1 MKEKKIAWLVTHDA
15 YIDRRI
21 LFFADVLMEN
31 GYSVKL
37 FPSAYTDFTNDS
49 DPDYVVRPLDW
60 NVVKLY
66 ALSLDALME
75 EERGLI
81 THVIDAQEAYHREN
95 GTYAC
100 ALELLAGMEKT
111 RRGYTL
117 QTVGERSGYFI
128 SIQRGNRV
136 LVYDSHTGH
145 TTVISDK
152 RTGAQAGEYER
163 AIVGADLKEIDTQGY
178 TTVGDVALSYTKGP
192 RGRALAAHCKTAD
205 NGVWLFNNDPPE
217 LYRGTPIPLSPVGP
231 DTLGEKQFDFQ
242 DFRKILF
249 EYSPILKQVRRALPE
264 ETPDLVYVADLPTLP
279 IGVMLKEV
287 LGCTLMVDCH
297 EWWYKQTR
305 LWESTWAEKI
315 ALAEKSEA
323 ELYPKCDVCITVGK
337 YLAQDMSACY
347 HKHFDVIYSCMS
359 AALRLED
366 TVPEADFWHTYGIPD
381 GTRIAIF
388 QGSMTAL
395 RNLDN
400 LARATRY
407 LEDDCRLVV
416 VGGGDYQEKFL
427 HTLEKEGNP
436 ERVVMVG
443 WVNQSELLRFTVNAD
458 LGVLPYSA
466 VDEYYSYA
474 VPNKLM
480 EYFEATLPMLYDVS
494 MKEVSMVA
502 GEHGVGVGED
512 LSDPVKF
519 GQTLNRLLHDEEQLS
534 AMKKQ
539 YEGCRNKFS
548 FESQRAA
555 LETVLGEHGLI
566 ERV

>member
-1 MKEKKIAWLVTHDA
+1 MKKKRTAWLVTHDG

-21 LFFADVLMEN
+21 LFFADVFMEN

-37 FPSAYTDFTNDS
+37 FPSSYTDFTNDR
-49 DPDYVVRPLDW
+49 DPDYVIRPMDW
-60 NVVKLY
+60 NLVKLY
-66 ALSLDALME
+66 GLPISALME

-81 THVIDAQEAYHREN
+81 TYVIDAQEEYHQEN
-95 GTYAC
+95 GTYAYS
-100 ALELLAGMEKT
+100 LELLHSVEKT

-128 SIQRGNRV
+128 SIQKDNRV
-136 LVYDSHTGH
+136 LVYDSHTGN
-145 TTVISDK
+145 TTVIADK
-152 RTGAQAGEYER
+152 EVGAKAGEYER
-163 AIVGADLKEIDTQGY
+163 AIVGADLKAIAADGY
-178 TTVGDVALSYTKGP
+178 TMVGDVAVSYSNGP
-192 RGRALAAHCKTAD
+192 RGTALAAHCKAAD

-217 LYRGTPIPLSPVGP
+217 LYRGTPIPLSDIGL

-242 DFRKILF
+242 EFRKILY
-249 EYSPILKQVRRALPE
+249 EYSPILEQVRRCMKE

-279 IGVMLKEV
+279 IGVMLKET

-297 EWWYKQTR
+297 EWWYKQAR
-305 LWESTWAEKI
+305 LWESAMSRKI
-315 ALAEKSEA
+315 TLSEESEM
-323 ELYPKCDVCITVGK
+323 ELYPKCDICITVGK

-347 HKHFDVIYSCMS
+347 QKHFDAIYSCMS
-359 AALRLED
+359 SNLSLED
-366 TVPEADFWHTYGIPD
+366 TAPTPGFWQTYGIPE
-381 GTRIAIF
+381 GARVAIF
-388 QGSMTAL
+388 QGSMTTL

-407 LEDDCRLVV
+407 MDDDCYLVV
-416 VGGGDYQEKFL
+416 VGGGVYEEDFL
-427 HTLEKEGNP
+427 QILEKEGNP

-443 WVNQSELLRFTVNAD
+443 WVNQSDLLQFTINAD

-466 VDEYYSYA
+466 MDEYYSYS

-519 GQTLNRLLHDEEQLS
+519 GQTLNQLLHDPQKLS
-534 AMKKQ
+534 ALKEHYAESK
-539 YEGCRNKFS
+539 NKFS

-555 LETVLGEHGLI
+555 LEAILMENDLI
-566 ERV
+566 DRV

>member
-249 EYSPILKQVRRALPE
+249 EYSPILEQVRRALPE

-323 ELYPKCDVCITVGK
+323 ELYPKCDVCITVG
-337 YLAQDMSACY
+337 
-347 HKHFDVIYSCMS
+347 
-359 AALRLED
+359 
-366 TVPEADFWHTYGIPD
+366 TV
-381 GTRIAIF
+381 
-388 QGSMTAL
+388 
-395 RNLDN
+395 
-400 LARATRY
+400 
-407 LEDDCRLVV
+407 
-416 VGGGDYQEKFL
+416 
-427 HTLEKEGNP
+427 
-436 ERVVMVG
+436 
-443 WVNQSELLRFTVNAD
+443 
-458 LGVLPYSA
+458 
-466 VDEYYSYA
+466 SYTH
-474 VPNKLM
+474 L
-480 EYFEATLPMLYDVS
+480 TLPTICSV
-494 MKEVSMVA
+494 
-502 GEHGVGVGED
+502 
-512 LSDPVKF
+512 
-519 GQTLNRLLHDEEQLS
+519 
-534 AMKKQ
+534 
-539 YEGCRNKFS
+539 
-548 FESQRAA
+548 
-555 LETVLGEHGLI
+555 
-566 ERV
+566 